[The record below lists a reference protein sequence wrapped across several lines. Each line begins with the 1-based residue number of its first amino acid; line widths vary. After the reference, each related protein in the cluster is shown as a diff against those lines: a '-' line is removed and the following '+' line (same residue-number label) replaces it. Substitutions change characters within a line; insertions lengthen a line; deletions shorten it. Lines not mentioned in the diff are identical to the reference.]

1 MPESAYQDNYKPI
14 VTTTTTLP
22 EGESNITIDFI
33 NVQNNQ
39 IFNSDIE
46 LRVRIVSSLP
56 MEDKTLFV
64 NNNYFGDLINYNDN
78 IYGMRIPKDMLKES
92 NEIKVHV
99 MDRDNNIL
107 EKAIRVVIGGN

>member
-1 MPESAYQDNYKPI
+1 
-14 VTTTTTLP
+14 
-22 EGESNITIDFI
+22 
-33 NVQNNQ
+33 VQNNQ

-64 NNNYFGDLINYNDN
+64 NNNYFGELINFSDN
-78 IYGMRIPKDMLKES
+78 VYGMRIPKDMLNES

-99 MDRDNNIL
+99 MDKNNNIL
-107 EKAIRVVIGGN
+107 EKAIRIVISSN